1 MNYTIKSEV
10 FAWSTN
16 LSNASIISI
25 DNVKLE
31 NETNVKSDLSCL
43 FEYNQKDVFLTS
55 NITKNLTQINAIDLK
70 MNLKNIFSMCDWF
83 KFKIEKLFYG
93 QSSV

>member
-70 MNLKNIFSMCDWF
+70 KNLKNIFSSCDWF

>member
-16 LSNASIISI
+16 LSNAGIISI

-70 MNLKNIFSMCDWF
+70 KNLKNIFSSCDWF